1 MRLRRKPWRR
11 IAAAVLG
18 QRTKT
23 LECPDM
29 PLLTGKIALIT
40 GSTSGIGKA
49 TARGLLRR
57 GARLIM
63 LCRNGDKAEVVQQEF
78 IADGLDARNMH
89 FVTCDLA
96 DMASISDALSAI
108 DELLGT
114 HQIDILIE
122 NAAIMA
128 RRFETN
134 RQGIEISFATNVLGH
149 FALRRGL
156 MRDGALNPHAR
167 IIVLTGET
175 YAMARQ
181 CTPHFRWRGRLGGLA
196 AYHRSKLGNFWIGR
210 ELQRR
215 HPDLNVYIVHPGL
228 VATNLGGYSRGF
240 LNWAKTRLMIHPRD
254 GAQMALLCA
263 TQDDLSHGSYYHNV
277 YGEIEL
283 DNTDP
288 ALNDFAARRLWEN
301 CMELT
306 QGKKQTATPISYAS

>member
-1 MRLRRKPWRR
+1 MRLSKKPWRR

-49 TARGLLRR
+49 AARGLLQR

-63 LCRNGDKAEVVQQEF
+63 VCRNADKAEVVKQEF

-96 DMASISDALSAI
+96 DMDAIDGALGTI
-108 DELLGT
+108 DELVGT
-114 HQIDILIE
+114 QKIDILIE
-122 NAAIMA
+122 NAAVMA
-128 RRFETN
+128 RHYETTKK
-134 RQGIEISFATNVLGH
+134 GVEISFATNVLGH

-156 MRDGALNPHAR
+156 LGGALSPQAR
-167 IIVLTGET
+167 IIVLTGEL
-175 YAMARQ
+175 YAMAEQ
-181 CTPHFRWRGRLGGLA
+181 CTPHYRWRGRWGGLA
-196 AYHRSKLGNFWIGR
+196 AYNRSKLGNFWIGR

-228 VATNLGGYSRGF
+228 VATNLGGYRGGFSR
-240 LNWAKTRLMIHPRD
+240 WIKARLMIHPRD
-254 GAQMALLCA
+254 GAQMALMCA
-263 TQDDLSHGSYYHNV
+263 TQEDLSHGSYYHNV
-277 YGEIEL
+277 FGEIEL
-283 DNTDP
+283 DNADP
-288 ALNDFAARRLWEN
+288 ALNDFAARRLWEI

-306 QGKKQTATPISYAS
+306 QNEKQTTTSISYAS